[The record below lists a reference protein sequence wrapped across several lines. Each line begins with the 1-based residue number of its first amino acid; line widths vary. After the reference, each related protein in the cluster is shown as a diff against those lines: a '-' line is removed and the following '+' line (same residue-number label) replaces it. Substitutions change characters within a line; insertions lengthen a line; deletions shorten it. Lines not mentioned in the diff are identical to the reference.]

1 MYSERGVVVSLV
13 CCTGGEE
20 GEILN
25 PAMDRPEVLENIEE
39 VRRQELAAAADILG
53 YSQVY
58 YLGYRDSG
66 MADSETNFD
75 PRCFAQASFEESVE
89 RLVTFIRAERPHVMV
104 TYGPNQHGYRHPDHL
119 RVAEISGPAF
129 DAAGDPDA
137 FTTAG
142 DPWQPLKMYYVTW
155 SGKSLRALHIKYKEL
170 GLESP
175 YEKRWFESEFND
187 EAITTHIDCAAYFDR
202 RSKAL
207 LAHQTQV
214 DPESKFWFGLADH
227 HVAEAYP
234 YEDYE
239 LARSLVD
246 SEMPES
252 DLFAG
257 IA

>member
-1 MYSERGVVVSLV
+1 MYTERGVIASLV

-25 PAMDRPEVLENIEE
+25 PAMNKPEVLENIEE
-39 VRRQELAAAADILG
+39 VRRTELATATKILG
-53 YSQVY
+53 YSSVH

-66 MADSETNFD
+66 MADSETNAD
-75 PRCFAQASFEESVE
+75 PRCFAQAPFDEAIE
-89 RLVTFIRAERPHVMV
+89 RLVGFIRAERPHVIV
-104 TYGPNQHGYRHPDHL
+104 TYGPDQQGYRHPDHL
-119 RVAEISGPAF
+119 RVAEISEPAF
-129 DAAGDPDA
+129 DAAGDTNA
-137 FTTAG
+137 FCEVG
-142 DPWQPLKMYYVTW
+142 EPWQPLKMYYVTW
-155 SGKSLRALHIKYKEL
+155 SGMRIHAIHAKYQEL

-175 YEKRWFESEFND
+175 FEQGWLDRPFND
-187 EAITTHIDCAAYFDR
+187 AAITTKIYCADYFKY
-202 RSKAL
+202 RSQAL

-239 LARSLVD
+239 RARCLVD
-246 SEMPES
+246 ADIPET
-252 DLFAG
+252 DLFTG